1 MAKPTL
7 QKRLAV
13 EPGEWGYTLESR
25 DPANTLGLD
34 RKRAEREIEDSRPEL
49 LDRQTRIYADSR
61 RAVLI
66 VLQGMDTC
74 GKDGTIKHVI
84 GYFNPVDVHI
94 TNFKQPTEVER
105 RHHFLRRNQR
115 GAPGTGP
122 DRHLQPLALRG
133 RAVARVDGLAPE
145 KVIERRYGEINRFEK
160 ELEAAGTTVLK
171 FCLHIS

>member
-1 MAKPTL
+1 
-7 QKRLAV
+7 
-13 EPGEWGYTLESR
+13 
-25 DPANTLGLD
+25 
-34 RKRAEREIEDSRPEL
+34 
-49 LDRQTRIYADSR
+49 
-61 RAVLI
+61 
-66 VLQGMDTC
+66 MDTC

-133 RAVARVDGLAPE
+133 RAGGKGRRDLHYPPPTVDVKALKAQL
-145 KVIERRYGEINRFEK
+145 K
-160 ELEAAGTTVLK
+160 EQK
-171 FCLHIS
+171 QD